1 MIRYPPPPHLQFFL
15 GFGNSHER
23 LDWGWRHVPLTRA
36 ACYIV
41 ASVASP
47 RVDLEIDQLVERSSR
62 LISAEVE
69 SIERLESIDR
79 ANVKSSQSIIST
91 WSRLLAVVQIQH
103 EYNNN
108 IVLTEVNKTV
118 IFIVPN
124 TYYCGHTH
132 THSLSLS
139 FSVYVTEWPRYLHFC
154 KARAHIRLLDL
165 SSVLFWPC
173 VYLSRLRDIRQQNI

>member
-1 MIRYPPPPHLQFFL
+1 MYFVIKIDISVQFVGQDDPVPSPTPPSIFL

-23 LDWGWRHVPLTRA
+23 LDWGWRHVPLTRS

-41 ASVASP
+41 ASVAPPKGRPWNRSISWTIESIDKRWS
-47 RVDLEIDQLVERSSR
+47 RVDRETQV
-62 LISAEVE
+62 
-69 SIERLESIDR
+69 ESIDR

-124 TYYCGHTH
+124 TYYFGHIHTLTH
-132 THSLSLS
+132 WVCPSAFMWLS
-139 FSVYVTEWPRYLHFC
+139 
-154 KARAHIRLLDL
+154 DL
-165 SSVLFWPC
+165 GTYIFVKPVPIYDF
-173 VYLSRLRDIRQQNI
+173 